1 MKVYKSDPIGL
12 ARNNDQNQSERRLK
26 KKKIE
31 GKKEKR
37 KKTKGWMGQRRWNAP
52 QALQIWFPT
61 SSLLQRGVIPV
72 PQFAQISAPN
82 ATGAWILVGW
92 DRGTIRLAFGEPGP
106 TETSAG
112 TSSIK
117 FLVVGTLF
125 RRWITVFLIEF
136 GPYIAR
142 DLKYKPAWITDPN
155 KWNDRDAD
163 VSANVL
169 GGVNFNENGKNE
181 NATTMAPVKTT
192 EK

>member
-1 MKVYKSDPIGL
+1 
-12 ARNNDQNQSERRLK
+12 
-26 KKKIE
+26 
-31 GKKEKR
+31 
-37 KKTKGWMGQRRWNAP
+37 MGQGRWNAP

-61 SSLLQRGVIPV
+61 SSLLQKGITPV
-72 PQFAQISAPN
+72 PQFAQISAPA
-82 ATGAWILVGW
+82 ATRPWILVGW

-125 RRWITVFLIEF
+125 RCLITIFLIEF
-136 GPYIAR
+136 GQCVPCN
-142 DLKYKPAWITDPN
+142 LKNRPAWITDPN

-169 GGVNFNENGKNE
+169 GGKTSTKTERMKMQPQWHQLIPPRYKSIHVISDN
-181 NATTMAPVKTT
+181 TPVYR
-192 EK
+192 